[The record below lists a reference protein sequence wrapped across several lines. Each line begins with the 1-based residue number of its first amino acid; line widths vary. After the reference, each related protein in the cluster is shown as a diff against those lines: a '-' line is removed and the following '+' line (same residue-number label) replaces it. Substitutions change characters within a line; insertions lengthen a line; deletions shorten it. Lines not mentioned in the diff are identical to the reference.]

1 VLPLASAPA
10 PAVVKPGTLLDFV
23 FLHDR
28 PLSAKGTEIIEKITV
43 AMGKTSETAPVVHE
57 KPIPRARI
65 YVALGSGALKKW
77 FPGRSASP
85 GTWMKSDKGVDI
97 FVTYSPEYF
106 VRFTTVTPA
115 VKKIKVDMWNSLK
128 GVLQRLS
135 VMR

>member
-1 VLPLASAPA
+1 
-10 PAVVKPGTLLDFV
+10 
-23 FLHDR
+23 
-28 PLSAKGTEIIEKITV
+28 
-43 AMGKTSETAPVVHE
+43 MGRTSETAPVVHE

-65 YVALGSGALKKW
+65 YVVLGSGALRKW

-85 GTWMKSDKGVDI
+85 GAWMKSDKGVDI
-97 FVTYSPEYF
+97 FVTYTPEYF

-115 VKKIKVDMWNSLK
+115 VRKIKADMWNSLK